1 MAFKRSGVR
10 FSYAPLKSAS
20 HTREGPIAF
29 PECLHS
35 AYILAF
41 SENRTVDGPGAVLV
55 RFAWKKEKAQRRY
68 RSGCRA
74 QAFLKNGD
82 WPHIQGQSYKLFRV
96 PSLFAIFDVPTCN
109 LNTL

>member
-20 HTREGPIAF
+20 HTREGSIAF
-29 PECLHS
+29 LECLHS

-55 RFAWKKEKAQRRY
+55 RLGPEKGKGPASLSQRMP
-68 RSGCRA
+68 G
-74 QAFLKNGD
+74 
-82 WPHIQGQSYKLFRV
+82 
-96 PSLFAIFDVPTCN
+96 
-109 LNTL
+109 